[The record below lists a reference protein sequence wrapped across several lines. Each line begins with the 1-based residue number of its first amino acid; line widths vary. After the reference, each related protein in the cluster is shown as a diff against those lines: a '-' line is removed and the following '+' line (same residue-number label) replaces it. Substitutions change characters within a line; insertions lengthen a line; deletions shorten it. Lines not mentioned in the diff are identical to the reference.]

1 VAVSF
6 IGGGNRRTQRKMNH
20 ILNQHSVV
28 DSLLHCGFFKDFLA
42 WRGFAQRLGITLKMY
57 KKIDFLMTE
66 VELQRYSSLDILYIA
81 VLLLKTYGILS
92 DTYHI

>member
-1 VAVSF
+1 
-6 IGGGNRRTQRKMNH
+6 MNH

-66 VELQRYSSLDILYIA
+66 VELHCSFI
-81 VLLLKTYGILS
+81 
-92 DTYHI
+92 